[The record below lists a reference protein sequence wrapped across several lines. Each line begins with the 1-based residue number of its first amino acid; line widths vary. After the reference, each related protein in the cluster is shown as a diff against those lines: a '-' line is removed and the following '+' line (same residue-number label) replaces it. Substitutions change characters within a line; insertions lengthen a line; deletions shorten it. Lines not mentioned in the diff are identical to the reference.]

1 MTPQEVLMM
10 WHGVRLAFERGVRF
24 RFNEKMVPILH
35 PPKLTVSQK
44 SFCAANLN
52 ATVRRLNRKYVWLFA
67 IATAIQNLGTLNS
80 PFDGSLSDTELK
92 AMFSNYQTYLRHDFD
107 ADLAVLKE
115 IDSKDGLLE
124 LVGDHFRF
132 IDVVV
137 KGEVSLVSVAY
148 FSSKIRPLPIEYLN
162 EMRGLFSKRLA
173 RTIQTVFWLEDSAN
187 LLAQIRK
194 VQSELIDV

>member
-35 PPKLTVSQK
+35 PPKLTVAQK

>member
-35 PPKLTVSQK
+35 PPKLTVAQK

-92 AMFSNYQTYLRHDFD
+92 AMFSNYKTYLRHDFD